1 MVRHCK
7 TVAILTIAL
16 ATALLSHGDRLVG
29 QDIGRYG
36 QVGAAPRYDDRG
48 GGQPDPNGAEL
59 QPIEAG
65 QIIARISDQVVLAGD
80 VLPQVNSILKKYA
93 DQIPPGQLEAASR
106 QLMQRQLS
114 ELIETKILYAE
125 FNRTIPAE
133 NLPKIEESLSKEFE
147 RSELPKLMELN
158 KATNRA
164 ELETKL
170 REKGSS
176 LNHER
181 RMFHERTIASQWLNQ
196 QIDRDV
202 EITHQQLLADYRE
215 HLEDYKFESKARW
228 EEISVRFDRFA
239 NKQEAYAALCALGD
253 QVLLR
258 GAPFGEVAR
267 SSSHGLTAT
276 EGGQH
281 DWTTQGSLVSTAID
295 KAIFTLPVGQLSQII
310 EDRDSFHIIRVVE
323 RKWAGATPFVEA
335 QEKIRERLRQE
346 GNRSQYSDYLVT
358 LRSKHRVWTIFDAG
372 IGEDGV
378 EQVGERTGNGPRR

>member
-1 MVRHCK
+1 
-7 TVAILTIAL
+7 VAILTIAL

-36 QVGAAPRYDDRG
+36 QVGTAPRYDDRG

-93 DQIPPGQLEAASR
+93 DQIPPGQLEAARR

-125 FNRTIPAE
+125 FTRTIPAE

-181 RMFHERTIASQWLNQ
+181 RMFHERIIASQWLNQ

-215 HLEDYKFESKARW
+215 HLEDYEFESKARW

-310 EDRDSFHIIRVVE
+310 EDRDSFHIVRVVE

-346 GNRSQYSDYLVT
+346 GNQSQLSDYLVT
-358 LRSKHRVWTIFDAG
+358 LRSKHRVSTIFDAG
-372 IGEDGV
+372 DGKDGV